1 MDSTL
6 SWRAEEHQHI
16 VRGSDWYWALG
27 IVAASCALTAILF
40 GNVLFA
46 IVIVVAAATF
56 GIIASQPPRVSDFA
70 LTKDGLSIDDEFYP
84 YTDMRAFWIEDTDE
98 PLLLIDTPRFM
109 TPDLAV
115 PLNSEQAPAVHA
127 ILAERVPEVL
137 LRESAIF
144 ILLETLGF

>member
-6 SWRAEEHQHI
+6 SWRASEHQHI
-16 VRGSDWYWALG
+16 ERGGDWYWALG
-27 IVAASCALTAILF
+27 IVALSCALTAVLF

-46 IVIVVAAATF
+46 VVIVVAAATF
-56 GIIASQPPRVSDFA
+56 GIIASQPPRVLDFA
-70 LTKDGLSIDDEFYP
+70 LTEDGLSIGDEFYP

-115 PLNSEQAPAVHA
+115 PLNHEQAPAVHA
-127 ILAERVPEVL
+127 ILAERVPEVP